1 MHPTDIERETRDFL
15 TSTFLSG
22 RSEQLRNDDALLGN
36 VIDSMG
42 VLELVCFLERTFA
55 ISVPD
60 EDVVAENL
68 GSINSITTYIVQ
80 RLPSNA

>member
-1 MHPTDIERETRDFL
+1 MHPTDIQRETRDFL

-42 VLELVCFLERTFA
+42 VLELVGFLERTFA

-80 RLPSNA
+80 RLPGNA

>member
-1 MHPTDIERETRDFL
+1 MRPTDIERETRDFL
-15 TSTFLSG
+15 ISTFLSG

-42 VLELVCFLERTFA
+42 VLELVGFLERTFA

-68 GSINSITTYIVQ
+68 GSINSITIYIVQ
-80 RLPSNA
+80 RLPGNA

>member
-1 MHPTDIERETRDFL
+1 MHSTDIERETRDFL

-42 VLELVCFLERTFA
+42 VLELVGFLERTFA

-80 RLPSNA
+80 RLPGNA

>member
-42 VLELVCFLERTFA
+42 VLELVGFLERTFA

-60 EDVVAENL
+60 DDVVAENL

-80 RLPSNA
+80 RLPGNA

>member
-1 MHPTDIERETRDFL
+1 MRPTDIERETRDFL
-15 TSTFLSG
+15 ISTFLSG
-22 RSEQLRNDDALLGN
+22 RSEQLRSDDALLGN

-42 VLELVCFLERTFA
+42 VLELVGFLERTFA

-80 RLPSNA
+80 RLPGNA

>member
-22 RSEQLRNDDALLGN
+22 RSEQLRNEDVLLGN

-42 VLELVCFLERTFA
+42 VLELVGFLERTFA

-80 RLPSNA
+80 RLPGDA

>member
-1 MHPTDIERETRDFL
+1 MHPSDIERETRDFL

-42 VLELVCFLERTFA
+42 VLELVGFLERTFA

-80 RLPSNA
+80 RLPGNA

>member
-42 VLELVCFLERTFA
+42 VLELVGFLERTFA

-80 RLPSNA
+80 RLPGNA

>member
-1 MHPTDIERETRDFL
+1 MRPTDIERETRDFL
-15 TSTFLSG
+15 ISTFLSG
-22 RSEQLRNDDALLGN
+22 RSEQLRNDHALLGN

-42 VLELVCFLERTFA
+42 VLELVGFLERTFA

-80 RLPSNA
+80 RLPGNA

>member
-42 VLELVCFLERTFA
+42 VLELVGFLERTFA

>member
-42 VLELVCFLERTFA
+42 VLELVGFLERTFA

-80 RLPSNA
+80 RLPGKA

>member
-1 MHPTDIERETRDFL
+1 MRPTDIERETRDFL
-15 TSTFLSG
+15 ISTFLSG

-42 VLELVCFLERTFA
+42 VLELVGFLERTFA

-80 RLPSNA
+80 RLPGNA

>member
-1 MHPTDIERETRDFL
+1 MRPTDIERETRDFL
-15 TSTFLSG
+15 ISTFLSG

-42 VLELVCFLERTFA
+42 VLELVGFLERTFA

-60 EDVVAENL
+60 QDVVAENL

-80 RLPSNA
+80 RLPGNA

>member
-1 MHPTDIERETRDFL
+1 MRPTDIERETRDFL
-15 TSTFLSG
+15 ISTFLSG
-22 RSEQLRNDDALLGN
+22 RSEQLRNDDVLLGN

-42 VLELVCFLERTFA
+42 VLELVGFLERTFA

-80 RLPSNA
+80 RLPGNA

>member
-22 RSEQLRNDDALLGN
+22 RSEQLRNEDVLLGN

-42 VLELVCFLERTFA
+42 VLELVGFLERTFA
-55 ISVPD
+55 IIVPD

-80 RLPSNA
+80 RLPGNA